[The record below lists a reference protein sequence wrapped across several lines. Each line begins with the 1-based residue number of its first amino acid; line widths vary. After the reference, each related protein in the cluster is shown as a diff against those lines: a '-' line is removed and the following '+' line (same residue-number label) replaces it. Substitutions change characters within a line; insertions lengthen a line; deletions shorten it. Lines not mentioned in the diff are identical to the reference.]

1 MGLFSRGSIAFE
13 KIKLSDSKIAS
24 DGHATITLNVKN
36 RDQKFDGL
44 VAVLETDD
52 LQGQYLKID
61 APSLSLPALDFPN
74 RNTGDHKITITPYNI
89 PLSEMSF
96 KMRLKIM
103 TGSTG
108 KPALEKKFSLTVT
121 KKQ

>member
-1 MGLFSRGSIAFE
+1 MGLFSRGNLAFE
-13 KIKLSDSKIAS
+13 KINLSRSKIAS
-24 DGHATITLNVKN
+24 DGYATITLNVKN

-44 VAVLETDD
+44 VAVTETDD

-61 APSLSLPALDFPN
+61 TPSLSLPALDFPN
-74 RNTGDHKITITPYNI
+74 RNTGDHKITLTPHNI

-96 KMRLKIM
+96 RIHLKIM
-103 TGSTG
+103 AGG
-108 KPALEKKFSLTVT
+108 ADRPVLEKKFSLTVT

>member
-1 MGLFSRGSIAFE
+1 MGLFSRGNLAFE

-96 KMRLKIM
+96 KMRLKVM
-103 TGSTG
+103 AGGTG

-121 KKQ
+121 KK

>member
-1 MGLFSRGSIAFE
+1 MGLFSRGNLAFE

-96 KMRLKIM
+96 KMRLKVM
-103 TGSTG
+103 AGG
-108 KPALEKKFSLTVT
+108 ADKPALEKKFSLTVT
-121 KKQ
+121 KK